1 MKRLLVY
8 LASMTLAG
16 FCNAE
21 VPKLFTER
29 AFTSAS
35 LAEAVNHYV
44 AIGEPATV
52 KELQKCAADDA
63 DHAGWFA
70 NRGFSVG
77 ERVGWICRI
86 LYEPQ
91 GHSPLR
97 APKFGVLNIPEKSMP
112 VEKWPLYPVALSGS
126 TYLVLN
132 QSYTPSGPTEDAKQY
147 LDYCRKN
154 GVFRKSPIVVPTQ
167 EQAVQDAAALRQ
179 TVAWK
184 AIQWQGDDGYSYP
197 MGEQFTWAFL
207 QKQSKLISDQSLA
220 KKQTPKGGSAVASLQ

>member
-1 MKRLLVY
+1 MTLGLCHAEIPKLLVQ
-8 LASMTLAG
+8 
-16 FCNAE
+16 
-21 VPKLFTER
+21 R
-29 AFTSAS
+29 AFTSAD

-44 AIGEPATV
+44 AIGEPATI
-52 KELQKCAADDA
+52 KELEKCAADDA
-63 DHAGWFA
+63 DHSGWYA

-132 QSYTPSGPTEDAKQY
+132 QSYTPRGTTEDAIHY

-154 GVFRKSPIVVPTQ
+154 GVFRKAPIVVPTQ

-184 AIQWQGDDGYSYP
+184 AIQWQSDDGY
-197 MGEQFTWAFL
+197 G
-207 QKQSKLISDQSLA
+207 
-220 KKQTPKGGSAVASLQ
+220 